1 MRQIKAV
8 LLTTA
13 FALTS
18 ASIALAQQPAAADAQ
33 AHRLEGTWECYGPGQ
48 THPAK
53 PPIVWFG
60 AGGGDSIEVDGF
72 GGAVYGAADL
82 SASDGATR
90 VATRQGSVL
99 LIRSLHDAGR
109 KVSMTLSR
117 EGVGDYRC
125 VRLPQFDAPMIPRT
139 RLEQSS

>member
-1 MRQIKAV
+1 MRQIKAL

-13 FALTS
+13 LATVSATS
-18 ASIALAQQPAAADAQ
+18 AFAQHQAAADVQSA
-33 AHRLEGTWECYGPGQ
+33 RLEGTWECYGPGQ

-60 AGGGDSIEVDGF
+60 PGSATSIEVDGF
-72 GGAVYGAADL
+72 GGAVSGAADL
-82 SASDGATR
+82 SASEGAVR
-90 VATRQGSVL
+90 VSTRQGSVL
-99 LIRSLHDAGR
+99 LIRALQDAGR

-117 EGVGDYRC
+117 EGVGEYRC

-139 RLEQSS
+139 RIEQSS